1 MAAPGTPDAI
11 PPGLPPAVYAVT
23 MPDDLPDSPPDDGY
37 PVAVRAVAAL
47 GLFVIGGLAFILLDV
62 LSGGKLAGCTD
73 CTGKADAGE

>member
-1 MAAPGTPDAI
+1 MAAPGTPDTI

-23 MPDDLPDSPPDDGY
+23 MPDDDLPGDGY

-47 GLFVIGGLAFILLDV
+47 GLFVIGALAFILLDV